1 MSVWSEWAEY
11 HRHNSSERAGDKTTK
26 GNTPMSEE
34 SELLEAKL
42 AEYRERGVTRVKL
55 GLTDI
60 DGVIRGKYVDL
71 DKFAGLLM
79 KGGGFCDCVF
89 GWDVN
94 DQLYE
99 GGSYTGWHTGFPD
112 ARFRLLVDSERWLV
126 DEATPYFIGEFAAD
140 DGGDH
145 ALCPRTRLRCVLN
158 RLNDL
163 GLSVRAGFE
172 FEFFVFAET
181 PHSIREKGFRNLRP
195 LTPGNFGYSILRA
208 STESDRFVGLL
219 DYARELDCDIEGLH
233 CETGPGVWEVA
244 LKAADGLEA
253 ADRANLFKTF
263 AKVFFQKQDCLAT
276 FMAKWSMSYPGQS
289 GHFHFSLLNS
299 DGNNV
304 FFDHKGLQGMAE
316 IQLQAVAG
324 LQRYLP
330 ELLPL
335 MAPTINSYT
344 RLVKGAWAPT
354 ASTWGIENRT
364 AALRVIPGGEGGQ
377 RIECRVP
384 GADAN
389 PYLVAAATCAAALAG
404 IEEALAPDDA
414 VSGNAYDVE
423 DDLAEALHFP
433 RNLRAAA
440 ERFQGSACAR
450 KMFGDEFVDHFAMS
464 RFWEC
469 KEYERNLN
477 DWQLER
483 YLEII

>member
-1 MSVWSEWAEY
+1 
-11 HRHNSSERAGDKTTK
+11 
-26 GNTPMSEE
+26 MSEE
-34 SELLEAKL
+34 SDMLEAKL
-42 AEYRERGVTRVKL
+42 VEYRERGVTRVKL

-60 DGVIRGKYVDL
+60 DGVIRGKYVGF
-71 DKFAGLLM
+71 DKFASLL
-79 KGGGFCDCVF
+79 KGGGGFCDCVF

-126 DEATPYFIGEFAAD
+126 DEDTPYFIGEFAAL

-145 ALCPRTRLRCVLN
+145 ALCPRTRLRCLLN
-158 RLNDL
+158 RLSDL
-163 GLSVRAGFE
+163 GLKMLAGFE

-181 PHSIREKGFRNLRP
+181 PHSIREKGFRDLHP
-195 LTPGNFGYSILRA
+195 LTPGNYGYSILRA
-208 STESDRFVGLL
+208 SAESDRFVGLL
-219 DYARELDCDIEGLH
+219 DYASALNLDIEGLH

-244 LKAADGLEA
+244 MKATEGLEA

-263 AKVFFQKQDCLAT
+263 AKVYFQKQDCLAT

-299 DGNNV
+299 HGNNV
-304 FFDHKGLQGMAE
+304 FFDSSSAHGMAE
-316 IQLQAVAG
+316 LQIRCIAG

-330 ELLPL
+330 ELLAL
-335 MAPTINSYT
+335 VAPTINSYT

-364 AALRVIPGGEGGQ
+364 VALRVIPGSESSQ

-389 PYLVAAATCAAALAG
+389 PYLVAAAVCAAALAG
-404 IEEALAPDDA
+404 IEEELAPTEP

-423 DDLAEALHFP
+423 EDLPEALHFP

-440 ERFQGSACAR
+440 ERFQSSTCAR
-450 KMFGDEFVDHFAMS
+450 KMFGDEFVEHFAMS

-469 KEYERNLN
+469 KEYDRNLN